1 MTKQHDAAPGRPSSQ
16 DGGVPTTVAEA
27 VQRARAVLSTY
38 LRIPESA
45 ARDLDRIDDGSP
57 NVRAWASTTWRGLTA
72 LADYARDVREHGFTG
87 GFWNWC
93 VQQGAWPASPKK
105 LAMSESQ
112 TVANNAQMS
121 AKRVF
126 RVAKAVEPSG
136 EIFMR
141 AHLKISEGGGDLAP
155 RVYFYDDTAG
165 KTRQVH
171 VGFVGPHYLVPNSK
185 A

>member
-1 MTKQHDAAPGRPSSQ
+1 MSGYTTGSTDR
-16 DGGVPTTVAEA
+16 DEVPTSVGEA
-27 VQRARAVLSTY
+27 VERARVELATF
-38 LRIPESA
+38 LRVPESA
-45 ARDLDRIDDGSP
+45 ARDLDRIDGAP
-57 NVRAWASTTWRGLTA
+57 NASAWASTTWRGLVA
-72 LADYARDVREHGFTG
+72 LADYARDVRQRGVTG

-93 VQQGAWPASPKK
+93 AQQGSWPASPKK

-126 RVAKAVEPSG
+126 KVAKAVDPSG
-136 EIFMR
+136 EMLMR

-165 KTRQVH
+165 KTGRVH
-171 VGFVGPHYLVPNSK
+171 VGFVGPHYLVPNTR

>member
-1 MTKQHDAAPGRPSSQ
+1 MTVHTTSGEVPSRVS
-16 DGGVPTTVAEA
+16 EA
-27 VQRARAVLSTY
+27 VGRARAELSTY
-38 LRIPESA
+38 LRVQECAS
-45 ARDLDRIDDGSP
+45 RDLSRIDGAP
-57 NVRAWASTTWRGLTA
+57 NAKAWASTTWRGFTA

-87 GFWNWC
+87 GFWHWC
-93 VQQGAWPASPKK
+93 MQQGSWPASSKK

-112 TVANNAQMS
+112 TVENNAQMS

-126 RVAKAVEPSG
+126 KVAKGVDPSG
-136 EIFMR
+136 EIYMR

-171 VGFVGPHYLVPNSK
+171 VGFVGPHYLVPNTK

>member
-1 MTKQHDAAPGRPSSQ
+1 MSTNNDAAPGDARAQ
-16 DGGVPTTVAEA
+16 HGGVPTTVAEA
-27 VQRARAVLSTY
+27 VQRAQAELSAY
-38 LRIPESA
+38 LRLPGSA
-45 ARDLDRIDDGSP
+45 VRDLDRIDGAP
-57 NVRAWASTTWRGLTA
+57 NARAWASTTWRGLTA
-72 LADYARDVREHGFTG
+72 LADYARDVRERGFTG

-93 VQQGAWPASPKK
+93 AQEGSWPASSKK

-126 RVAKAVEPSG
+126 KVAKIVEPKG
-136 EIFMR
+136 EIYMQ
-141 AHLKISEGGGDLAP
+141 AHLKVSEGGGDLAP

-165 KTRQVH
+165 QTGRVH
-171 VGFVGPHYLVPNSK
+171 VGFVGPHYLVPNTK